1 MSKKKAD
8 VGLDE
13 GALTLINNITSA
25 MNDDVVEEVI
35 GFNKMENDANVK
47 LIDLQLLEDAPLE
60 WNFYKPL
67 PDSKFQS
74 MKESIIEDGLYHP
87 ILVWEIEDGKRYMIL
102 SGHNRKRAYQ
112 ELYEETGEDIY
123 KRISAKVIR
132 TRTMTEKKAKAIV
145 SMGNYAQRNVS
156 PSEEF
161 EALKSIYLYNK
172 DEMKIKRKRENYEKI
187 QEQTGKDLTSIIRI
201 LNLDRLIPELF
212 DMVGGD
218 KPISWVSAQRLV
230 TLSEEDQRWLYDNFK
245 DKLNSKTVSKIRKWM
260 ERDTISK
267 IFEEKENRYK
277 GISLYIPKTLE
288 KEVRKLIRQW
298 EKRNQTSWDVSVQ
311 TDTND

>member
-1 MSKKKAD
+1 
-8 VGLDE
+8 
-13 GALTLINNITSA
+13 
-25 MNDDVVEEVI
+25 
-35 GFNKMENDANVK
+35 
-47 LIDLQLLEDAPLE
+47 
-60 WNFYKPL
+60 
-67 PDSKFQS
+67 
-74 MKESIIEDGLYHP
+74 
-87 ILVWEIEDGKRYMIL
+87 
-102 SGHNRKRAYQ
+102 
-112 ELYEETGEDIY
+112 
-123 KRISAKVIR
+123 
-132 TRTMTEKKAKAIV
+132 MTEKKAKAIV